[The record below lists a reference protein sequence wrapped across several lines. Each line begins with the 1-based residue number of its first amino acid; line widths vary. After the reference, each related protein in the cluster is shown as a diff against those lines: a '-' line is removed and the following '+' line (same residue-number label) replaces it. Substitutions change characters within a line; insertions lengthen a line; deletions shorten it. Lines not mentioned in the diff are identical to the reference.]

1 MDWMISLRKH
11 IDGAGPL
18 PPVTLPPI
26 PAQEPAPALVNQE
39 AWCELLAVVSDA
51 TNKAVPGVGIDLARG
66 LKEIR
71 EKVMAEAGSDI
82 SPATRDRVRTDLDVW
97 ASKALQFHADNERE
111 IKEIM
116 NGVARAAESIGKR
129 DQKYGRQVGDL
140 TSRLRSIADM
150 KDLAPIRRSILDT
163 TAALKAC
170 MDKLAE
176 ENKSAVTELSAQ
188 VEHFRAKLAEAE
200 EAAAQDSLTR
210 LANRGAFERHLEERI
225 RFGSVFSLIMIDL
238 NGFKLVNDSW
248 GHVAGD
254 SLLTQFSAELRN
266 QFRATDLVGRWG
278 GDEFVVIVDGGIV
291 EAESRASRVRQW
303 AFGEYV
309 LDAGTRQ
316 VKVTVAAGMGV
327 VEWDGRETGTEL
339 LDRADQK
346 LYSSKAHRPPG
357 RHQTGE
363 EHLPKRRPGVPL

>member
-26 PAQEPAPALVNQE
+26 PAQEHAPVLVNQE

-51 TNKAVPGVGIDLARG
+51 NNKAVPGVGIDLARG

-71 EKVMAEAGSDI
+71 EKVMAEGGSDI

-97 ASKALQFHADNERE
+97 ACKALQFHADNERE

-116 NGVARAAESIGKR
+116 SGVARAAESIGKR

-163 TAALKAC
+163 TAALKSC

-210 LANRGAFERHLEERI
+210 LANRGAFERHMEERI
-225 RFGSVFSLIMIDL
+225 RAGSVFSLIMMDL

-327 VEWDGRETGTEL
+327 VEWDGRESGTEL

-346 LYSSKAHRPPG
+346 LYSSKARLKASASDLV
-357 RHQTGE
+357 TA
-363 EHLPKRRPGVPL
+363 

>member
-11 IDGAGPL
+11 IDGAGPT
-18 PPVTLPPI
+18 PVVAVAPI
-26 PAQEPAPALVNQE
+26 PAQEPAPVVIGHEGYCDL
-39 AWCELLAVVSDA
+39 LLAVSDSA
-51 TNKAVPGVGIDLARG
+51 TKAVPGVGNDLARD

-71 EKVMAEAGSDI
+71 EQINADSGCVI

-129 DQKYGRQVGDL
+129 DEKYGRQVGDL
-140 TSRLRSIADM
+140 TTRLRSIADM

-163 TAALKAC
+163 TAALKSC

-176 ENKSAVTELSAQ
+176 ENKSAVTQLSAQ
-188 VEHFRAKLAEAE
+188 VEHFRTKLAEVE
-200 EAAAQDSLTR
+200 EAAAQDSLTH

-225 RFGSVFSLIMIDL
+225 RAGSVFSLIMMDL
-238 NGFKLVNDSW
+238 NGFKAVNDSW

-303 AFGEYV
+303 AFGEYA

-327 VEWDGRETGTEL
+327 VEWNGRESGTEL

-346 LYSSKAHRPPG
+346 LYTSKARTKARTPD
-357 RHQTGE
+357 
-363 EHLPKRRPGVPL
+363 LVPA